1 MSVPTSTK
9 TITRLGVLTVM
20 LSREGYRS
28 PEFDAPEGEYRY
40 ALKMQLA
47 DIVNGHTHV
56 PTWKVRDRSLE
67 RCAIGG
73 QCLGYQLG
81 NATIITGGLN

>member
-1 MSVPTSTK
+1 
-9 TITRLGVLTVM
+9 
-20 LSREGYRS
+20 
-28 PEFDAPEGEYRY
+28 
-40 ALKMQLA
+40 MQLA